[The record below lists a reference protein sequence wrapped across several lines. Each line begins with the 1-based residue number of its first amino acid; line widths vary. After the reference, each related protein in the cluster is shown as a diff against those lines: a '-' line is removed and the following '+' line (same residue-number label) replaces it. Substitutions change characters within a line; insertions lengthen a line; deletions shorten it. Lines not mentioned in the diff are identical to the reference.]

1 MKALK
6 KQPIQERPERYPVSA
21 RRLSDDATETL
32 AERRRLRVTISRDLT
47 RVFFFFL
54 SPGRM
59 CQIEV
64 PMVRHT
70 HPGTAPR
77 DFVPWISQRRI
88 P

>member
-6 KQPIQERPERYPVSA
+6 KQPIQERPERYPAYA
-21 RRLSDDATETL
+21 RRIRDDATETL
-32 AERRRLRVTISRDLT
+32 AERRRLRVMLSRDLT
-47 RVFFFFL
+47 RVFFSFL

-70 HPGTAPR
+70 HPGAAPR
-77 DFVPWISQRRI
+77 DFDPWNSQRRT